1 MCNYSPLTLILKE
14 TVNCSLEEDKL
25 DGLQEN
31 IVSEEKDGYDHLFSL
46 LLIPGSLLKRQKV
59 KLCL

>member
-1 MCNYSPLTLILKE
+1 LKE
-14 TVNCSLEEDKL
+14 AVNGLLEENKL

>member
-46 LLIPGSLLKRQKV
+46 LLLPGSLVKRQKV